1 MTGAV
6 DVFGLYLPW
15 LMPLAF
21 AALLLLWGVRR
32 VLALCGAY
40 RWIWHPAL
48 FDMALYVLLL
58 WGLSGMSLRVAPA
71 VLRFFSHTY

>member
-15 LMPLAF
+15 LLPLAG
-21 AALLLLWGVRR
+21 ASLLALAVVRR
-32 VLALCGAY
+32 LLAWSGAY

-58 WGLSGMSLRVAPA
+58 WVLSGVSVHLLHPG
-71 VLRFFSHTY
+71 

>member
-6 DVFGLYLPW
+6 DVLGLYLPW

-21 AALLLLWGVRR
+21 VALLLLWGVRR

-58 WGLSGMSLRVAPA
+58 WALSGLSQQASPV
-71 VLRFFSHTY
+71 VLRFFSHLN

>member
-15 LMPLAF
+15 LMPLAA
-21 AALLLLWGVRR
+21 AALLMLGALRRLLAVF
-32 VLALCGAY
+32 GAY

-58 WGLSGMSLRVAPA
+58 WGLSSVSPA
-71 VLRFFSHTY
+71 LMRLFPPH

>member
-1 MTGAV
+1 MTGAL

-15 LMPLAF
+15 LMPLAGM
-21 AALLLLWGVRR
+21 ALLLLWPLRR
-32 VLALCGAY
+32 LLALSGAY

-58 WGLSGMSLRVAPA
+58 WALSDASTHLFAP
-71 VLRFFSHTY
+71 FSS

>member
-6 DVFGLYLPW
+6 DVLGLYLPW
-15 LMPLAF
+15 LMPLGF
-21 AALLLLWGVRR
+21 VGLLLLWGLRR

-40 RWIWHPAL
+40 RFIWHPAL

-58 WGLSGMSLRVAPA
+58 WALSGLSQQASPV
-71 VLRFFSHTY
+71 VLRFFSHLN

>member
-15 LMPLAF
+15 LMLLAGI
-21 AALLLLWGVRR
+21 ALLLLWGVRR
-32 VLALCGAY
+32 LLALCGAY

-48 FDMALYVLLL
+48 FDLALYVLLL
-58 WGLSGMSLRVAPA
+58 WGVSLASLRWAPQ
-71 VLRFFSHTY
+71 LLS

>member
-21 AALLLLWGVRR
+21 AALLMLWGVRR
-32 VLALCGAY
+32 LLALCGAY

-58 WGLSGMSLRVAPA
+58 WALSGISQRAAPA
-71 VLRFFSHTY
+71 VLHFFSNLN

>member
-21 AALLLLWGVRR
+21 ASLLLLWGVRR

-58 WGLSGMSLRVAPA
+58 WGLSSVSLQVAPA

>member
-1 MTGAV
+1 MTGAL

-15 LMPLAF
+15 LMPLAGV
-21 AALLLLWGVRR
+21 ALLLLWGLRR
-32 VLALCGAY
+32 LLALGGLY

-58 WGLSGMSLRVAPA
+58 WALSDASTRLLASPSL
-71 VLRFFSHTY
+71 SS

>member
-15 LMPLAF
+15 LMLLAGI
-21 AALLLLWGVRR
+21 ALLLLWGARR
-32 VLALCGAY
+32 LLALCGAY

-48 FDMALYVLLL
+48 FDLALYVLLL
-58 WGLSGMSLRVAPA
+58 WGVSLASLRWGPS
-71 VLRFFSHTY
+71 LLS